1 MLVPRGSTAVDR
13 GWWHAKDVRGCSLM
27 LSFLGSR
34 DCGYGIVDSQWLLG
48 RVAEQG

>member
-1 MLVPRGSTAVDR
+1 MLVPRGSTVVDR
-13 GWWHAKDVRGCSLM
+13 GWWHAKDVWRCSLM

-34 DCGYGIVDSQWLLG
+34 DFWQPVALG